1 MRVILFEK
9 TALKDFNEWSKINPT
24 IYNKIIDLL
33 NDIQISLFA
42 GLGKPEPLKHKLK
55 GFWSRRINKEHRLVY
70 KITKKEIIV
79 VSCKYHY
86 N

>member
-1 MRVILFEK
+1 VRVILFEK
-9 TALKDFNEWSKINPT
+9 TALKDFNEWCEINPN
-24 IYNKIIDLL
+24 IYNRIIELL
-33 NDIQISLFA
+33 KDIQNSPFRR
-42 GLGKPEPLKHKLK
+42 LGKPEPLKHELK